1 MVISPVPP
9 DPGGQL
15 FAAGFVNEKKEFPRQ
30 TFAFCVDG
38 LSSVLGSLMGTS
50 PIAAF
55 IESASGI
62 REGGRTGLTAVCVAL
77 WFFVALFFTPVLC
90 ESPPLIASQLTISHS
105 DALPWSS

>member
-1 MVISPVPP
+1 LKRLLAH
-9 DPGGQL
+9 QL
-15 FAAGFVNEKKEFPRQ
+15 ASHAFEGHTAGAGFVNEKKEFPRQ
-30 TFAFCVDG
+30 KFAFCVDG

-62 REGGRTGLTAVCVAL
+62 REGGRTGLTAVCVAA

-90 ESPPLIASQLTISHS
+90 ASNPLISPY
-105 DALPWSS
+105 LPV